1 MGDQIR
7 STSSIF
13 KTHIKFNINRDLG
26 SEFFLLQNIILYIQI
41 KLKRLKRHTRGL
53 MHTLS
58 TNLYQSIKCKL
69 QVKPYTN
76 DQIILLLNI
85 NHFFSDQKKGKTIYR
100 EKLVTHQQSKAGK
113 MIHKQTIRNHTRPK
127 LNRKDSSKENKH
139 WIVKGLT
146 QIFSRSKMQ
155 EGKLNTTEGFSKTRI
170 EDIDKFWIKLLRS
183 VIFL

>member
-13 KTHIKFNINRDLG
+13 KTRIKFNINRDLG
-26 SEFFLLQNIILYIQI
+26 SEFLLLQNIILYIQI
-41 KLKRLKRHTRGL
+41 KLKRSKRHSRGL

-85 NHFFSDQKKGKTIYR
+85 NHFFSDQEKWKIIYK
-100 EKLVTHQQSKAGK
+100 EKLVAHQQSKAGK
-113 MIHKQTIRNHTRPK
+113 MIHTETIRNHTCPK
-127 LNRKDSSKENKH
+127 PNRKDSSKEKKH

-146 QIFSRSKMQ
+146 LQIQNAGRKSTYNR
-155 EGKLNTTEGFSKTRI
+155 G
-170 EDIDKFWIKLLRS
+170 
-183 VIFL
+183 IFQN

>member
-1 MGDQIR
+1 MGDQII

-13 KTHIKFNINRDLG
+13 KTRIKFNINRDLG

-41 KLKRLKRHTRGL
+41 KLKRLKRHIRVL

-69 QVKPYTN
+69 QFKPYTN

-100 EKLVTHQQSKAGK
+100 EKSVTHQQSKAGK
-113 MIHKQTIRNHTRPK
+113 MIHTQTIMNHTHTK
-127 LNRKDSSKENKH
+127 TNQKDSSKENKH
-139 WIVKGLT
+139 
-146 QIFSRSKMQ
+146 
-155 EGKLNTTEGFSKTRI
+155 
-170 EDIDKFWIKLLRS
+170 
-183 VIFL
+183 